1 MAIEMEQEKK
11 KVNWFNLALV
21 AVFIIIVFLVTYFI
35 FFKKPE
41 LVNVIAPGSLQSI
54 NQISQIQLDP
64 TPVVQTL
71 NKYFTGNYGGT
82 LTIPTPGR
90 NNPFVP
96 YQ

>member
-1 MAIEMEQEKK
+1 MEQEKK
-11 KVNWFNLALV
+11 KVNWFNLILV
-21 AVFIIIVFLVTYFI
+21 ALFIIVLFLVTYFI

-41 LVNVIAPGSLQSI
+41 LIDVVAPGSLQSI
-54 NQISQIQLDP
+54 SQISQIQLDP

-90 NNPFVP
+90 TNPFAP